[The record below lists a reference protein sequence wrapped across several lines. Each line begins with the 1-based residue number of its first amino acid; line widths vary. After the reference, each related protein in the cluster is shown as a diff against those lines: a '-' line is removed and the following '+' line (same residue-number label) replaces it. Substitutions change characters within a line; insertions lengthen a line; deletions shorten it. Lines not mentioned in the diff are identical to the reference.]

1 MKDIDFDELDRAVS
15 SLLDAKDA
23 VSTSGAVPSPVAIAP
38 GTTTTPSTATATQVN
53 VEPTLSKTLIQKRAT
68 GRFMDVVH
76 PSSDMRVQNKPAVSR
91 QAPTIAPIDK
101 APTLVVAAEEE
112 VPVYTPEPLI
122 VPPAPTSNEDHR
134 DTVQPMV
141 ELDESTVDNSD
152 THAMPDP
159 LDFHGFTAVTE
170 PVAMATDAVAVP
182 EVVATEPTESDP
194 LDALIDEVQ
203 QEVQQ
208 AETPLAT
215 PFVADASPEKRPLG
229 AYSATSPTPAAAD
242 EVVLEDPTPDTMPIV
257 EPVTETAV
265 LPQEATTA
273 ASTEE
278 EVPEELHQDI
288 VAVESQGVQP
298 EAPSLVPE
306 VAAEPAT
313 PAPAANG
320 AITQQYKETAPVATD
335 AVAPVFDTET
345 YHKPIQHTA
354 KNRSGA
360 MTIIWIVVLIV
371 LGVGGGTAFYY
382 FDPFN
387 LL

>member
-1 MKDIDFDELDRAVS
+1 MFRKLTSLKLFDVSVVS
-15 SLLDAKDA
+15 SRVEIVGSNA
-23 VSTSGAVPSPVAIAP
+23 VIYGVKREDFIKVARVAPPCVMEVSGHSYPVIVNGANRVPEA
-38 GTTTTPSTATATQVN
+38 
-53 VEPTLSKTLIQKRAT
+53 L
-68 GRFMDVVH
+68 
-76 PSSDMRVQNKPAVSR
+76 
-91 QAPTIAPIDK
+91 
-101 APTLVVAAEEE
+101 
-112 VPVYTPEPLI
+112 TPE
-122 VPPAPTSNEDHR
+122 VSNEDHR

-242 EVVLEDPTPDTMPIV
+242 EVVLEDPTLDTVPIV

-265 LPQEATTA
+265 FPQEATTA